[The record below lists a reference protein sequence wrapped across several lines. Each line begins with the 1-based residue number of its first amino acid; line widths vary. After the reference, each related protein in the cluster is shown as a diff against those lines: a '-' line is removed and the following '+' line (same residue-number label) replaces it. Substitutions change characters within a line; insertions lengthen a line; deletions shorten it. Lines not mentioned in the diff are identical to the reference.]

1 MGKKDNLR
9 HFVRRRVHK
18 ERAQP
23 TRRAHLGLL
32 EKKSDWKLRARNH
45 EEKKEQKLKLAEAA
59 RNRNPDE
66 FNFKMIKRQ
75 TNDRGRVELIDGHAQ
90 EEQEALL
97 LAESQGAQYV
107 EMRKRADDEKA
118 KKLASSLHMLDAPAE
133 GRHTV
138 FVDSDADSDAVEQF
152 DVADYFDTDKQLLGR
167 RSNRL
172 TRAQLASRDFDEADV
187 DEVVSSYNEL
197 NDRKERSEKLAAVK
211 AELDL
216 RKDLKRGV
224 PVKSVVDG
232 KTSYTW
238 KQQRLK

>member
-23 TRRAHLGLL
+23 SHRGHLGLL

-45 EEKKEQKLKLAEAA
+45 EQKKEQKVKLAEAA

-75 TNDRGRVELIDGHAQ
+75 TNDRGRVELIDGHGQ
-90 EEQEALL
+90 EQEEALL

-118 KKLASSLHMLDAPAE
+118 KKLASSLHMLDGPGA
-133 GRHTV
+133 GRHTL
-138 FVDSDADSDAVEQF
+138 FVDSDAESDGVEQF
-152 DVADYFDTDKQLLGR
+152 DVAEYFDTDKQLLSR

-172 TRAQLASRDFDEADV
+172 TRSQLANRDFDEADAV
-187 DEVVSSYNEL
+187 EVTNSYNEL
-197 NDRKERSEKLAAVK
+197 IDRRQRSDKLAAVK

-216 RKDLKRGV
+216 RRNLKKGV
-224 PVKSVVDG
+224 PVKSEVGG
-232 KTSYTW
+232 KTSYSW
-238 KQQRLK
+238 KQERLK